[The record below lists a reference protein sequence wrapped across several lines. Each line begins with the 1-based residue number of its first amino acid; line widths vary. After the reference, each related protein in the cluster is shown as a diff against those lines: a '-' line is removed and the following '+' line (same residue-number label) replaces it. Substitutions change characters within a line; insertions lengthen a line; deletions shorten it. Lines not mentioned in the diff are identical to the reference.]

1 MLVVDALLVLLLN
14 TAPSA
19 APLSTEAL
27 IAELSR
33 NKAASQRIDE
43 QKRLDDER
51 ELLITEL
58 KKLALDREQFN
69 QERQNRGSKQKK
81 TPATELP
88 KEAVPTPPTETSAPL
103 VNSLPNAALIAKTFQ
118 GMKADRIGAVL
129 SRLDPA
135 VAAAVVSK
143 MKKDLATKALETLKP
158 EVATAIALHLG
169 ENS

>member
-1 MLVVDALLVLLLN
+1 M
-14 TAPSA
+14 
-19 APLSTEAL
+19 
-27 IAELSR
+27 
-33 NKAASQRIDE
+33 
-43 QKRLDDER
+43 
-51 ELLITEL
+51 
-58 KKLALDREQFN
+58 
-69 QERQNRGSKQKK
+69 
-81 TPATELP
+81 
-88 KEAVPTPPTETSAPL
+88 
-103 VNSLPNAALIAKTFQ
+103 NSLPNAALIAKTFQ